1 MSPDLF
7 NLYNERILR
16 ELETMP
22 ELVVGGSNINNLR
35 YADDTVLI
43 AKSEEQRQVVVD
55 KVALESAK
63 KVCVFIK
70 KDRVP
75 HSNQKKGY
83 SNLEHLDS

>member
-1 MSPDLF
+1 
-7 NLYNERILR
+7 
-16 ELETMP
+16 MP

-35 YADDTVLI
+35 YADDTDLI
-43 AKSEEQRQVVVD
+43 ATSEEQRQVVVN

-63 KVCVFIK
+63 KVCAFTK

-75 HSNQKKGY
+75 DSNQKEGY